1 MTPLF
6 QIFNRWLPPWLSAL
20 MLSGVY
26 AALLVLI
33 ITLLIPPNTLGLI
46 YLDIGR

>member
-6 QIFNRWLPPWLSAL
+6 RVFNRWFSDWLSAL

-26 AALLVLI
+26 AMLLVLI
-33 ITLLIPPNTLGLI
+33 LTLLIPPNTFGLI

>member
-6 QIFNRWLPPWLSAL
+6 NIINRWFPNWLSAL
-20 MLSGVY
+20 MLTGLY

-33 ITLLIPPNTLGLI
+33 VTLLIPPYSFGLI

>member
-6 QIFNRWLPPWLSAL
+6 RACNRRLPAWLSAL
-20 MLSGVY
+20 LFSGVY

-33 ITLLIPPNTLGLI
+33 ITLLIPPTTFGLI

>member
-6 QIFNRWLPPWLSAL
+6 RAFTRYFPDWLSVL

-26 AALLVLI
+26 AAMLVLI
-33 ITLLIPPNTLGLI
+33 ITLLIPPHTFGII

>member
-6 QIFNRWLPPWLSAL
+6 RLFNRWFPNWLSVL

-33 ITLLIPPNTLGLI
+33 ITLLIPPNTVGLI

>member
-6 QIFNRWLPPWLSAL
+6 RTCKRRLPTWLSAVL
-20 MLSGVY
+20 LSGVY

-33 ITLLIPPNTLGLI
+33 ITLLIPPTTFGLI

>member
-6 QIFNRWLPPWLSAL
+6 RTFSRWFPNWLSAV

-33 ITLLIPPNTLGLI
+33 ITLLIPPQTFGVI

>member
-6 QIFNRWLPPWLSAL
+6 CIFNRWCPFWLSAL

-26 AALLVLI
+26 AVLLVLV
-33 ITLLIPPNTLGLI
+33 ITLLIPPNKFGLI